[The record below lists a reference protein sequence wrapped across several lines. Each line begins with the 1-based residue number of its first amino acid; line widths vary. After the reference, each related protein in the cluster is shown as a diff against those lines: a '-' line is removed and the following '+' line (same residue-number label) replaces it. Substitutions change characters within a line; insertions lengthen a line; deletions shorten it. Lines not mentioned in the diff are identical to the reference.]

1 MKTKTK
7 LALIIIVIVA
17 LVTAGTVAAQTGEPT
32 DPTPTTLGYGSCPEG
47 MVSGTV
53 VDVDEDAA
61 TVLILTTDQT
71 TGEPLLC
78 TVSLGAA
85 ESGEPT
91 KGHPI
96 VALLGAYFGRT
107 FDETVDNLK
116 DSMESPEGC
125 VVSTG
130 NPPTYAWIDCAG
142 SEPNARIVAIENDTV
157 SVLLLD
163 AEGNVIG
170 FADIMDSLLA
180 DEFDDQL
187 SLPTADWEVDGQGNV
202 LNTADDIEALH
213 EEGLGFGV
221 IVKLYSLAQRAQE
234 QCLAQ
239 ATSQESS
246 QSEDPNAVDPCT
258 MDVNY
263 LVEQFKTNH
272 IGLGQLYKLTGL
284 EKPDLLGVGHVR
296 KADMTNGD
304 GDGDNGEGE
313 TPTSTKFQGLGR
325 GHGNTPMT
333 PPGLAKKNQDTSTE
347 TTVQEPSSSSSHPGK
362 GKGPAKDN
370 PGKGN
375 GKGKSKG
382 KGKP

>member
-1 MKTKTK
+1 
-7 LALIIIVIVA
+7 
-17 LVTAGTVAAQTGEPT
+17 
-32 DPTPTTLGYGSCPEG
+32 
-47 MVSGTV
+47 
-53 VDVDEDAA
+53 
-61 TVLILTTDQT
+61 
-71 TGEPLLC
+71 
-78 TVSLGAA
+78 
-85 ESGEPT
+85 
-91 KGHPI
+91 
-96 VALLGAYFGRT
+96 
-107 FDETVDNLK
+107 
-116 DSMESPEGC
+116 MESPEGC

>member
-1 MKTKTK
+1 MKTKTR
-7 LALIIIVIVA
+7 LAFIIIVIVA
-17 LVTAGTVAAQTGEPT
+17 LVTVGTVSAQQGSALADETPAPTLEPNV
-32 DPTPTTLGYGSCPEG
+32 CEG
-47 MVSGTV
+47 TSVSGTV
-53 VDVDEDAA
+53 VAVSDTNEVWIWDGTTLCKVTVSEGVTGGNPVATLLGQYFEDMTGEELITALETKLSEDQICIMQDTTTSTWGFVDDCTA
-61 TVLILTTDQT
+61 TGAKKVIGQDLDGTYVVLIDNEDGTFTTETLTITDADAFK
-71 TGEPLLC
+71 EEL
-78 TVSLGAA
+78 S
-85 ESGEPT
+85 T
-91 KGHPI
+91 KLTKFKTNL
-96 VALLGAYFGRT
+96 ALEEDL
-107 FDETVDNLK
+107 
-116 DSMESPEGC
+116 
-125 VVSTG
+125 
-130 NPPTYAWIDCAG
+130 
-142 SEPNARIVAIENDTV
+142 
-157 SVLLLD
+157 
-163 AEGNVIG
+163 
-170 FADIMDSLLA
+170 
-180 DEFDDQL
+180 
-187 SLPTADWEVDGQGNV
+187 DGQGNV
-202 LNTADDIEALH
+202 LSTTDEIEQLH
-213 EEGLGFGV
+213 GEGVGYGV
-221 IVKLYSLAQRAQE
+221 IVKLYSLAQKAEEKCLE
-234 QCLAQ
+234 QT
-239 ATSQESS
+239 TSQESS